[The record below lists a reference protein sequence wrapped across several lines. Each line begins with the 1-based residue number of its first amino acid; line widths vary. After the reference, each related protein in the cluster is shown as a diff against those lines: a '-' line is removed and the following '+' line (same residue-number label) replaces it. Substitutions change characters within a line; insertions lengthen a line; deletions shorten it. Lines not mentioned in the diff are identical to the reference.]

1 MKNHQ
6 RRNSKNK
13 KRIFEDGEKHKNE
26 EWSVTNM
33 LKSFFNILSDTMST
47 EEKQN
52 VVMTSTN
59 KENSKMGRKALTRT
73 QKFLN
78 ALLRGEAISWKEA
91 QSKFEFKSPRTV
103 VDGLRRKG
111 YMVYINKT
119 NKGTSYKIGTPTKE
133 IIAAGLAA
141 TNNLVYTS

>member
-26 EWSVTNM
+26 EWSVINM
-33 LKSFFNILSDTMST
+33 LKSFFNILSDTVST
-47 EEKQN
+47 KEKQN
-52 VVMTSTN
+52 VVMTST

-78 ALLRGEAISWKEA
+78 ALLRGEAISWKES
-91 QSKFEFKSPRTV
+91 QSRFGFKSPRTV
-103 VDGLRRKG
+103 VDCLRRKG

-141 TNNLVYTS
+141 TGNLVYTS

>member
-6 RRNSKNK
+6 RRNSKK
-13 KRIFEDGEKHKNE
+13 IKRIFEDGEKHKNE

-33 LKSFFNILSDTMST
+33 LKSFFNILSDTLST

-78 ALLRGEAISWKEA
+78 ALLRGEAISWKES
-91 QSKFEFKSPRTV
+91 QSKFGFKSPRTV

-119 NKGTSYKIGTPTKE
+119 NKGTSYKMGAPTKE

-141 TNNLVYTS
+141 TTNLVYTS

>member
-1 MKNHQ
+1 
-6 RRNSKNK
+6 
-13 KRIFEDGEKHKNE
+13 
-26 EWSVTNM
+26 M
-33 LKSFFNILSDTMST
+33 LKSFFNILSDTLST

-78 ALLRGEAISWKEA
+78 ALLRGEAISWKES
-91 QSKFEFKSPRTV
+91 QSKFGFKSPRTV

-119 NKGTSYKIGTPTKE
+119 AKGTSYKIGTPTKE

-141 TNNLVYTS
+141 TGNLVYTS

>member
-6 RRNSKNK
+6 RRNSKK
-13 KRIFEDGEKHKNE
+13 IKRIFEDGEKHKNE

>member
-1 MKNHQ
+1 
-6 RRNSKNK
+6 
-13 KRIFEDGEKHKNE
+13 
-26 EWSVTNM
+26 M
-33 LKSFFNILSDTMST
+33 LKSFFNILSDTLST

-78 ALLRGEAISWKEA
+78 ALLRGEAISWKES
-91 QSKFEFKSPRTV
+91 QSKFGFKSPRTV
-103 VDGLRRKG
+103 VDGLRRKV

-119 NKGTSYKIGTPTKE
+119 NKGTSYKIGAPTKE

-141 TNNLVYTS
+141 TTNLVYTS

>member
-6 RRNSKNK
+6 RKGSKK
-13 KRIFEDGEKHKNE
+13 IKRIFEDGEKHKNE
-26 EWSVTNM
+26 EWSVINM

>member
-6 RRNSKNK
+6 RKGSKII
-13 KRIFEDGEKHKNE
+13 KRTFEDGEKHKNE
-26 EWSVTNM
+26 EWSVINM

-59 KENSKMGRKALTRT
+59 KENSNMGRKALTRT